1 MPERPVNRNQ
11 AANSGRSARPG
22 REIDVGALFGDHAP
36 FLLRTVERLTGSG
49 DRAEDVVQRVFLIA
63 HQKRHTL
70 TDPEDVRGWLYRVMV
85 NVLRH
90 DRRSIARRIR
100 LGNRLQAE
108 SVPDESASPDEE
120 LQRRERGARVRAT
133 VAKLPFKLREVFVL
147 YELEEVGGKDIAQM
161 LEIPE
166 NTVWSRL
173 RLGREKFRK
182 LWTEA

>member
-1 MPERPVNRNQ
+1 MNRNQ

-22 REIDVGALFGDHAP
+22 RDVDVGALFGVHAP

-63 HQKRHTL
+63 HEKRHTL
-70 TDPEDVRGWLYRVMV
+70 HDPEDIRGWLYRVMV

-90 DRRSIARRIR
+90 DRRAVARRIR
-100 LGNRLQAE
+100 LANRVE
-108 SVPDESASPDEE
+108 TTSVPDEQE
-120 LQRRERGARVRAT
+120 LADDAVERKERGARVRMT
-133 VAKLPFKLREVFVL
+133 VAKMPFKLREVFVL
-147 YELEEVGGKDIAQM
+147 YELEEVEGKDIAK
-161 LEIPE
+161 LLDIPE

-182 LWTEA
+182 LWSHE